1 MIRKRISFQGR
12 VQGVGF
18 RYRSKYLAKSMGLT
32 GWVRNEVDGTV
43 TLEIQGSP
51 QLIDKLLYGLAHD
64 SFIEIGWMEETDLPV
79 DEEEKSFYVYM

>member
-64 SFIEIGWMEETDLPV
+64 RFIEIGWMEETDLPV